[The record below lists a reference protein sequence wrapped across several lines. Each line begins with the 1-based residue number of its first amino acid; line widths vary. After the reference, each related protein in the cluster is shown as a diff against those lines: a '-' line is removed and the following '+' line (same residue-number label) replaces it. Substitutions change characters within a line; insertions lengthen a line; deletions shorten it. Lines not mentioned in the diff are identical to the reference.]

1 MRANAY
7 FGDLRVATLTDSVG
21 LPARYRA
28 AAGWRRGPSNF
39 LLATSRAL
47 NHALTPELV
56 YAARRDGDGLVNLL
70 PPRLKLKGF
79 VAPLATRIIRI
90 QGIACGIPCVR
101 QLTRSSSTR
110 LSAAKLPLIQ
120 AIIVMQPSGHRLR
133 FHPATGGKDAS
144 LMTWRTR

>member
-70 PPRLKLKGF
+70 PP
-79 VAPLATRIIRI
+79 P
-90 QGIACGIPCVR
+90 
-101 QLTRSSSTR
+101 
-110 LSAAKLPLIQ
+110 AK
-120 AIIVMQPSGHRLR
+120 AKRLR
-133 FHPATGGKDAS
+133 RTACHAHYPDPGYCLRNTLCAPTHS
-144 LMTWRTR
+144 LLLHKTKCG